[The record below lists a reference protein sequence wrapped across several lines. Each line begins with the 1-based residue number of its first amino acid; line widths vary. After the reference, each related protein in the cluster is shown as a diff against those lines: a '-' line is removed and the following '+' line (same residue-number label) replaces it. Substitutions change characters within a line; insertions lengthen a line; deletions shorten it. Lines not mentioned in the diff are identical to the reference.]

1 MAAILIE
8 NGTLID
14 GTGAEPRPL
23 GALLVDGD
31 EIVAVGSGA
40 EEAAAARADVLRIDA
55 TGCTVMPGLIDAHC
69 HVTFAEPQSNDELF
83 FHRREGLAA
92 IVASQNVRKLL
103 LAGVTGFLDADVL
116 FNLGVDLRDSIEAGV
131 IPGPRMSTGGNA
143 LLTAVGGTAGLL
155 IPNEGN
161 RGYAKVVNT
170 RDEMITTTRQQ
181 IKSGVDWI
189 KIHATGLIPR
199 QKAQGEIQ
207 VWTLEE
213 LQTVCDTAHDL
224 GIPVVAHCRN
234 ASSTRDAAKAGVD
247 MILHATHMD
256 DEALETVVKHG
267 TALTPTLTFQANLA
281 DFGHKV
287 GATPELIELFRTE
300 IEESS
305 SMLRK
310 AFDAGVPLV
319 SGSESGFSITPYGHW
334 HAREMEVFV
343 KHLGLTPLEAIRTAT
358 FEGARAL
365 KMEGEVGEI
374 AEGKRA
380 DVIVV
385 DGDPVQDIRVLG
397 DRSRLRAVICR
408 GESVDLDV
416 PWPTRKPISGEKVGV
431 WSAQPL
437 TWDKANDL
445 GAAS

>member
-1 MAAILIE
+1 MSAILIE

-31 EIVAVGSGA
+31 EIIAVGPEA
-40 EEAAAARADVLRIDA
+40 EEASAARGGATRIDA
-55 TGCTVMPGLIDAHC
+55 SGCTVMPGLIDAHC

-92 IVASQNVRKLL
+92 IVATQSVRKLL
-103 LAGVTGFLDADVL
+103 LAGVTSFFDADVL

-131 IPGPRMSTGGNA
+131 IPGPRMATGGNA

-155 IPNEGN
+155 IPDEGR
-161 RGYAKVVNT
+161 RGYAAVVNNREEMVTAT
-170 RDEMITTTRQQ
+170 RRQ

-189 KIHATGLIPR
+189 KVHATGLIPR
-199 QKAQGEIQ
+199 QRARGEIQ

-213 LQTVCDTAHDL
+213 LQTVAKTAHDL

-234 ASSTRDAAKAGVD
+234 ASSTRDAARAGFD

-256 DEALETVVKHG
+256 EEALEAVVESG
-267 TALTPTLTFQANLA
+267 CSLVPTLTFQANLA

-300 IEESS
+300 IDESS
-305 SMLRK
+305 GMLRK

-319 SGSESGFSITPYGHW
+319 SGSESGFAITPYGHW

-343 KHLGLTPLEAIRTAT
+343 KHLGLTPLQAIRTAT
-358 FEGARAL
+358 LEGARAM
-365 KMEGEVGEI
+365 KMEGEVGEV
-374 AEGKRA
+374 AVGKRA
-380 DVIVV
+380 DLIVV
-385 DGDPVQDIRVLG
+385 EGDPVQDIRILG
-397 DRSRLRAVICR
+397 DRTRLRAVISR
-408 GESVDLDV
+408 GQSVDLDV
-416 PWPTRKPISGEKVGV
+416 DWPTRSALPGEKVGV
-431 WSAQPL
+431 WSTQAL
-437 TWDKANDL
+437 TWQRANDL
-445 GAAS
+445 GDAG